1 MMILLLFIL
10 GAVAGSVANALV
22 YRLPRGISWFS
33 GHSFCPKCKHN
44 LSFWDLVPIASY
56 LMLRGKC
63 RYCRSPIAKRY
74 LWVELLIGVGFVLIF
89 NFQFSIFNL
98 GIFWIMTVIAVM
110 DWETQLVSD
119 LMVFLWFILVLIEKF
134 SIFNFQFSINNLI
147 FNFSNPFFGLLIGL
161 VSIGGIWLI
170 TKKKAM
176 GSGDIGIAGVT
187 GLWLGWPKI
196 LTGLWIAFVMG
207 GVFGAYL
214 LITKKASMKTA
225 VPFGPFLILGGWIA
239 YTLNYGIF

>member
-1 MMILLLFIL
+1 
-10 GAVAGSVANALV
+10 
-22 YRLPRGISWFS
+22 
-33 GHSFCPKCKHN
+33 
-44 LSFWDLVPIASY
+44 
-56 LMLRGKC
+56 
-63 RYCRSPIAKRY
+63 
-74 LWVELLIGVGFVLIF
+74 
-89 NFQFSIFNL
+89 
-98 GIFWIMTVIAVM
+98 MTVIAVM